1 MIETTILSE
10 HPTVSI
16 IIAVFNK
23 VEITRK
29 CLEALKQNTP
39 EGICEVIIID
49 NASTDGTKDFLDN
62 LRNEIKLITNRDNM
76 GYTIANNQGAKIAL
90 GKYLAFLNNDAFPQK
105 GWLDF
110 LMQIMEKDPD
120 VGAVGAKL
128 IYPDGRLQE
137 AGAIIFS
144 DGNAW
149 NFGKGDHDAD
159 KEIYNDIIEVDYCS
173 SACLLVRREFF
184 QHLGGFD
191 ERYTPAY
198 YEDSDLCFGIRK
210 LGYKVMF
217 NPKAIAIH
225 HEAATAG
232 IDAQRLYDIN
242 RTKFTEKWEHELLL
256 QDAPQVPTTANRMRL
271 YKDVAES
278 DFYRK
283 LNRLITERKT
293 VKHPFDRTELLTQIS
308 SHKSWYH
315 QIEIAPGIIT
325 PGVINCSE
333 TLNHLDLPNS
343 LEGKRVLDIG
353 AADGFFSFEAEKR
366 GAKEVIAIDY
376 LQPDN
381 YGFSIAAEL
390 LNSRVIYLVENIY
403 NLSLKKYG
411 YFDIIF
417 FLGVIYHLPDPMLAL
432 RIIRKLC
439 KSSTLMILES
449 YVIDN
454 RFLIS
459 DNQFSSLDKTSPYL
473 KQIPI
478 MQFYPADILHKDYT
492 NYWMPNTICM
502 RQMLIESNYDILR
515 EKTLGDRVIFICK
528 TSNDEKRQYYID
540 LAYGKEF

>member
-1 MIETTILSE
+1 
-10 HPTVSI
+10 
-16 IIAVFNK
+16 
-23 VEITRK
+23 
-29 CLEALKQNTP
+29 
-39 EGICEVIIID
+39 
-49 NASTDGTKDFLDN
+49 
-62 LRNEIKLITNRDNM
+62 
-76 GYTIANNQGAKIAL
+76 
-90 GKYLAFLNNDAFPQK
+90 
-105 GWLDF
+105 
-110 LMQIMEKDPD
+110 
-120 VGAVGAKL
+120 
-128 IYPDGRLQE
+128 
-137 AGAIIFS
+137 
-144 DGNAW
+144 
-149 NFGKGDHDAD
+149 
-159 KEIYNDIIEVDYCS
+159 
-173 SACLLVRREFF
+173 
-184 QHLGGFD
+184 
-191 ERYTPAY
+191 
-198 YEDSDLCFGIRK
+198 
-210 LGYKVMF
+210 
-217 NPKAIAIH
+217 
-225 HEAATAG
+225 
-232 IDAQRLYDIN
+232 
-242 RTKFTEKWEHELLL
+242 
-256 QDAPQVPTTANRMRL
+256 MRL

-459 DNQFSSLDKTSPYL
+459 DNQFSSFDKTSPYL